1 MRDCKILS
9 FPNPDS
15 YERVAKRLS
24 SVYSSA
30 MKDHPVF
37 EQELNVYLSQ
47 GYHIVGV
54 TTRDR
59 DLYIVLERST

>member
-9 FPNPDS
+9 FPKPNS

-24 SVYSSA
+24 SVFSDS

-54 TTRDR
+54 TTISSE
-59 DLYIVLERST
+59 LYIVLERST